1 VPFFNTQVMPALKAN
16 KNVLITAHGNSLR
29 ALVMHLEKMSP
40 EQIAEFNIPTGVP
53 RKYQFDSEMTVATV
67 AYLGD
72 PLEIAKATQA
82 VADQSKKDGRK

>member
-1 VPFFNTQVMPALKAN
+1 
-16 KNVLITAHGNSLR
+16 
-29 ALVMHLEKMSP
+29 MSP

-72 PLEIAKATQA
+72 PLEIAKATQV

>member
-1 VPFFNTQVMPALKAN
+1 
-16 KNVLITAHGNSLR
+16 
-29 ALVMHLEKMSP
+29 
-40 EQIAEFNIPTGVP
+40 
-53 RKYQFDSEMTVATV
+53 MTVATV